1 LNYFLPT
8 IKLVDKTRVGSK
20 VRKVYDQPASPYRR
34 LLASPD
40 LSDAVKAELKRR
52 YQGYHP
58 VLLQQEVHRAVAALM
73 ELNRQKALMRRQSL
87 VSAAL
92 ENF

>member
-1 LNYFLPT
+1 MRGRIDRYGDSF
-8 IKLVDKTRVGSK
+8 IGHKAQGVFF
-20 VRKVYDQPASPYRR
+20 R

-52 YQGYHP
+52 YERYNP
-58 VLLQQEVHRAVAALM
+58 VLLQQEVHWAVDVLM
-73 ELNRQKALMRRQSL
+73 DQNRRKALIRQQSL
-87 VSAAL
+87 TTAAL

>member
-8 IKLVDKTRVGSK
+8 SKLIDKTRVGAK
-20 VRKVYDQPASPYRR
+20 VRKVYDPPRSPYRR

-40 LSDAVKAELKRR
+40 LGDEAKAELVRR
-52 YQGYHP
+52 HTSYNP

-73 ELNRQKALMRRQSL
+73 EQRHRKALMRRQSL
-87 VSAAL
+87 AAAAL
-92 ENF
+92 E